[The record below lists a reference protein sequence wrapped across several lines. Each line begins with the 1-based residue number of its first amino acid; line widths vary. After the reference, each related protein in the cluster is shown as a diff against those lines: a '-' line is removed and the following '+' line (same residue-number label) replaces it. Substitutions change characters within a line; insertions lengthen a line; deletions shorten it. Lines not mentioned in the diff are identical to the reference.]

1 MGLVRSIRLP
11 LGGSTAAGEP
21 PGEERSGTVGLL
33 ARGRDGGGAAGTG
46 PDCAGPEV
54 ESADDRNF
62 LGIKPFRATSNRNSS
77 Y

>member
-11 LGGSTAAGEP
+11 LGGTTAAEVP
-21 PGEERSGTVGLL
+21 PGEERSGTVGLC

-54 ESADDRNF
+54 ESAGDRNF
-62 LGIKPFRATSNRNSS
+62 LGIKPFRATKKRDAD
-77 Y
+77 